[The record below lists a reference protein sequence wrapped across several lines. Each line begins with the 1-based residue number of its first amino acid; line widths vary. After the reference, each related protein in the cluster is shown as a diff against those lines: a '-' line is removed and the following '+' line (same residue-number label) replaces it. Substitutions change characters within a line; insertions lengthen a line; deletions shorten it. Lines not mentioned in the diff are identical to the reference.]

1 MVSKMDCKVKEEK
14 PLTLDEAIAHAEEH
28 VNDTPCGRQHKQ
40 LADWLKELR
49 EMKNS
54 PAGNAAAMREALL
67 RVLRLANVTD
77 DGAGSGWNEDVAAMV
92 ADIARTAIS
101 KPARNC
107 DLFGGDKEKLHAKWF
122 EWSGTKEGHNSDGTV
137 KLTFGEWL
145 LEEADKER

>member
-1 MVSKMDCKVKEEK
+1 MDCKLAEEK
-14 PLTLDEAIAHAEEH
+14 KLTLDEAIAHAEER
-28 VNDTPCGRQHKQ
+28 VNDTPCGRLHKQ
-40 LADWLKELR
+40 LAGWMKEVR

-77 DGAGSGWNEDVAAMV
+77 DGAGSGWKEDVAAIV
-92 ADIARTAIS
+92 ADIARTAIY

-107 DLFGGDKEKLHAKWF
+107 DLFGGDKEKLHAKWW
-122 EWSGTKEGHNSDGTV
+122 EWSGTKDGSNEDGMV